1 MSERRP
7 TRLFPVGEVSRPGIT
22 PSSTSL
28 SRSSNPAPSS
38 SFTSS
43 SSPTLIDVSHRLR
56 PRDYSLASLLD
67 EHTTLTTDQLTDVL
81 FTSAITC
88 RHRLT
93 VLRSFGFV
101 DRFIRRSEPGMPNIV
116 CWVPGPLSA
125 RLTAL
130 AADQTPPTA
139 RALRERQDRIYA
151 NPALDH
157 LLEANDFFVR
167 LLAHG
172 RANADTALARW
183 WSERTTA
190 AAFGQRIH
198 PDGHGVWADQNRQI
212 GFFLEL
218 DRGTE
223 FSRGRGPCRSPDLR
237 VSAAQRLIWRRYR
250 SRQVWCKQAGSV
262 SPIRVADP
270 DRVSVHAGHC
280 GGAGRA
286 GHGSSVP
293 AAAAWPCDGGVLSR
307 VPGGRASKSAGF
319 RAWCRCRGSARGR
332 CVRRCRDRHPNRP
345 PREPW
350 NPAQGR
356 VAGGTVLLRMTFR
369 GLSFGGGIHA

>member
-28 SRSSNPAPSS
+28 SRSPNPA
-38 SFTSS
+38 
-43 SSPTLIDVSHRLR
+43 SSPSRTSPLSLTLIDVSHRLR
-56 PRDYSLASLLD
+56 SRDYSLASLLD

-130 AADQTPPTA
+130 AAGQTPPTA

-167 LLAHG
+167 LLAHS
-172 RANADTALARW
+172 RTSQDTALARW
-183 WSERTTA
+183 WSERATA
-190 AAFGQRIH
+190 GAFGQRIH
-198 PDGHGVWADQNRQI
+198 PDGHGVWAAADGEV

-223 FSRGRGPCRSPDLR
+223 SLGRLADKLSSYRRLRAEGGPPYVVLF
-237 VSAAQRLIWRRYR
+237 ALPNR
-250 SRQVWCKQAGSV
+250 SREQNLHRRLADRPEPSLVIATTSPEAG
-262 SPIRVADP
+262 ADP
-270 DRVSVHAGHC
+270 AEPVWRLVGN
-280 GGAGRA
+280 GRHRIGLIDLPG
-286 GHGSSVP
+286 GHGQSGP
-293 AAAAWPCDGGVLSR
+293 LN
-307 VPGGRASKSAGF
+307 PGPPGP
-319 RAWCRCRGSARGR
+319 
-332 CVRRCRDRHPNRP
+332 DDHPLRH
-345 PREPW
+345 
-350 NPAQGR
+350 
-356 VAGGTVLLRMTFR
+356 LR
-369 GLSFGGGIHA
+369 

>member
-7 TRLFPVGEVSRPGIT
+7 TRPFPAGEVSRTGIT
-22 PSSTSL
+22 RSSSSL
-28 SRSSNPAPSS
+28 SRTSNAS
-38 SFTSS
+38 SS

-56 PRDYSLASLLD
+56 PRDYTLASLLD

-101 DRFIRRSEPGMPNIV
+101 DRFIRRNEPGTPNIV
-116 CWVPGPLSA
+116 CWVSGPLSA

-130 AADQTPPTA
+130 AAEQTPPTA

-167 LLAHG
+167 LLAHS
-172 RANADTALARW
+172 RTNTDTALSRW
-183 WSERTTA
+183 WSERATA
-190 AAFGQRIH
+190 GAFGQRIH
-198 PDGHGVWADQNRQI
+198 PDGHGVWADGDQET

-223 FSRGRGPCRSPDLR
+223 ALGRLADKLSSYRRLRAEGGPPYVVLFALPSRAREQNLHRRLAERSVPSLVIATTSPEAGADPAEP
-237 VSAAQRLIWRRYR
+237 VWRLIGNGRHR
-250 SRQVWCKQAGSV
+250 
-262 SPIRVADP
+262 IRLIDLP
-270 DRVSVHAGHC
+270 G
-280 GGAGRA
+280 
-286 GHGSSVP
+286 GHGQ
-293 AAAAWPCDGGVLSR
+293 
-307 VPGGRASKSAGF
+307 PGPLNPGRPGP
-319 RAWCRCRGSARGR
+319 
-332 CVRRCRDRHPNRP
+332 DDDPLRH
-345 PREPW
+345 
-350 NPAQGR
+350 
-356 VAGGTVLLRMTFR
+356 LR
-369 GLSFGGGIHA
+369 